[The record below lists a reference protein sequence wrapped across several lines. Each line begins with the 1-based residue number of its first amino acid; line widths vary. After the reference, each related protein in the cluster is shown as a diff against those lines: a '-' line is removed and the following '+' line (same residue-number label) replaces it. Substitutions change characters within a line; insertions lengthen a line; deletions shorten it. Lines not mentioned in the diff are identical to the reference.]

1 MNEAQMLVRV
11 LQHLEANDRKID
23 ELQRHLHAQM
33 PVPMPQR
40 NGELHES
47 SNAGY
52 DVYVGVDAVSV
63 LCVYACVH
71 VICVR
76 LCVRHVCVWPCQVH
90 TCVCLSSCVR
100 AHTRACRL
108 RRRCLP

>member
-1 MNEAQMLVRV
+1 MIAKGPKTEAENDGDVSSGMNEAQMLVRV

-47 SNAGY
+47 SNAG
-52 DVYVGVDAVSV
+52 
-63 LCVYACVH
+63 
-71 VICVR
+71 
-76 LCVRHVCVWPCQVH
+76 
-90 TCVCLSSCVR
+90 
-100 AHTRACRL
+100 
-108 RRRCLP
+108 